1 MAYTE
6 TTNISYGSRV
16 GSSFKGI
23 GTGFLLFIAGTALLW
38 WNEGRAV
45 KTDKMLNEA
54 QGVTIEM
61 ENINKVDQELEGKLI
76 HATGLATTT
85 DSLVDPAFPVG
96 AVAINLGHTV
106 EYYQWREHAHEQKRD
121 KLGGGQEVTT
131 TYTYDQGWTSMPV
144 NSSTFKDAQYQGK
157 NFVLYQAE
165 DARVYA
171 ENVTFGAYKLN
182 SSQIKSISGNTS
194 FDVVFPDQQLRTWN
208 NEAQRIAA
216 QRSGTNAGL
225 GNAVENSMR
234 ASANSTNVD
243 SSAVANSVDYPY
255 VHASGSTLYFGAS
268 PNSPQIGDVRITF
281 FKTNPATVSL
291 MAVASGDTFKPFKA
305 KNGKTFSALSM
316 GEKSADEMYESEH
329 QANSMWLWVL
339 RIVGILMVIGGLK
352 GIFGILTTL
361 MKVIPFLASVVGAG
375 VGFICT
381 IVGIIWSL
389 IIIALA
395 WLFYRPIIGI
405 IVLAV
410 AGAFL
415 FFLIKRGRE
424 KSAAAG
430 VPGAVPQQAQGPIN
444 NPDSNVTQNMP

>member
-6 TTNISYGSRV
+6 TTTNSYGSRL
-16 GSSFKGI
+16 GKSFGGI
-23 GTGFLLFIAGTALLW
+23 GTGFLMFIAGTALLW

-76 HATGLATTT
+76 HATGMATTT
-85 DSLVDPAFPVG
+85 DSLVDPNFAVG

-106 EYYQWREHAHEQKRD
+106 EYYQWNEHAHQEKRD
-121 KLGGGQEVTT
+121 KLGGGEEVKT

-144 NSSTFKDAQYQGK
+144 NSSSFKDPAYQGK
-157 NFVLYQAE
+157 NFTLFQTESAS
-165 DARVYA
+165 VYA
-171 ENVTFGAYKLN
+171 ENVKFGAYKLT
-182 SSQIKSISGNTS
+182 SSQIKSISGKSS
-194 FDVVFPDQQLRTWN
+194 FDVTFTDDQMRTWN
-208 NEAQRIAA
+208 GEAQRVAA
-216 QRSGTNAGL
+216 QRNGTNTGV

-243 SSAVANSVDYPY
+243 GTATNVVDYPY
-255 VHASGSTLYFGAS
+255 VHVSGSTLYFGAS
-268 PNSPQIGDVRITF
+268 PNSPQVGDVRITF
-281 FKTNPATVSL
+281 YKTDPATVSL

-305 KNGKTFSALSM
+305 KNGKTFSALVM

-329 QANSMWLWVL
+329 QANNMWLWIL
-339 RIVGILMVIGGLK
+339 RIVGIMMVIGGLK
-352 GIFGILTTL
+352 GIFEILTTL
-361 MKVIPFLASVVGAG
+361 MKVIPFLATVVGAG

-381 IVGIIWSL
+381 VVGIIWSL

-395 WLFYRPIIGI
+395 WLFYRPLIGI
-405 IVLAV
+405 AVLAV
-410 AGAFL
+410 AGGFL

-424 KSAAAG
+424 KSATAGAA
-430 VPGAVPQQAQGPIN
+430 PQTTPN
-444 NPDSNVTQNMP
+444 DVTPA

>member
-6 TTNISYGSRV
+6 TTTNSYGSRL
-16 GSSFKGI
+16 GKSFGGI
-23 GTGFLLFIAGTALLW
+23 GTGFLMFLAGTALLW

-54 QGVTIEM
+54 QGVTVEM
-61 ENINKVDQELEGKLI
+61 ENINRVDQEFDGKLI

-85 DSLVDPAFPVG
+85 DSIVDPNFNVG

-106 EYYQWREHAHEQKRD
+106 EYYQWREHAQQQKKD
-121 KLGGGQEVTT
+121 KLGGGEEVTT
-131 TYTYDQGWTSMPV
+131 TYTYDQGWTNAPI
-144 NSSTFKDAQYQGK
+144 NSSTFKDPAYQGK
-157 NFVLYQAE
+157 NFVLYQTD

-171 ENVTFGAYKLN
+171 ENVTFGAYKLT
-182 SSQIKSISGNTS
+182 SSQIQSISGKST
-194 FDVVFPDQQLRTWN
+194 FDVVFPDEQLRTWN
-208 NEAQRIAA
+208 NEAQRVAT
-216 QRSGTNAGL
+216 QRTGTNAGL

-234 ASANSTNVD
+234 SAANAVTNDGQPTNV
-243 SSAVANSVDYPY
+243 VDYPY
-255 VHASGSTLYFGAS
+255 VHASGGTLYFGAS
-268 PNSPQIGDVRITF
+268 PNSPQVGDVRITF
-281 FKTNPATVSL
+281 FKTDPATVSL

-305 KNGKTFSALSM
+305 KNGKSFSALVM

-329 QANSMWLWVL
+329 AANNMWLWIL
-339 RIVGILMVIGGLK
+339 RIVGIMIVIGGLK

-361 MKVIPFLASVVGAG
+361 MKVIPFLSKVVGAG

-381 IVGIIWSL
+381 ILGIIWSL

-410 AGAFL
+410 AGALL

-424 KSAAAG
+424 RSAAA
-430 VPGAVPQQAQGPIN
+430 AVHTPAPDATPTN
-444 NPDSNVTQNMP
+444 NL